1 MMVVWVAAFVVL
13 VAVTGGLFAVVER
26 LQNSGQAA
34 ETDNFASAETTFV
47 EAFAGVDRGLPCGG
61 IQREVS
67 CRPAPCLKHVGGR
80 GAAGRG
86 EAGWGSG

>member
-13 VAVTGGLFAVVER
+13 VSAPAGLFALAER
-26 LQNSGQAA
+26 LQNSGQAV
-34 ETDNFASAETTFV
+34 ETGNFASAETKFV

-67 CRPAPCLKHVGGR
+67 CRPAPCLEHVGGR
-80 GAAGRG
+80 GEAGCG